1 MKAVSP
7 SGMSDADLLDDLMGE
22 VADSAADCF
31 IAFLR
36 DQPPT
41 MSDENTDHVLDK
53 HIMGEVVMSES
64 TFPAAPLVRPPVLIY
79 PVMFP
84 PVLSHT
90 TMELTAETLPR
101 HTDHGGEPASDST
114 WYA

>member
-1 MKAVSP
+1 
-7 SGMSDADLLDDLMGE
+7 MSDADLLDDLMGE

-64 TFPAAPLVRPPVLIY
+64 TFPAAPLVRPR
-79 PVMFP
+79 PVMFYVMLP
-84 PVLSHT
+84 PVLAAWALAHT
-90 TMELTAETLPR
+90 TIEQTAESMITA
-101 HTDHGGEPASDST
+101 ASPSDIVRVST
-114 WYA
+114 T